1 MHKIAV
7 ISDTHNLLR
16 PEVLSIL
23 EGCEAI
29 LHAGDIST
37 PEIYDRLQN
46 IRTIYAVRGN
56 NDRNWVREIPLVR
69 QFELYG
75 LQICMTH
82 IKRNIPKEHN
92 ADLVIYGHSHRYS
105 CSREGDTVYLNPG
118 SCGPRRFNQEIT
130 MAVLTLFEP
139 DEAGGSDDFYITGS
153 GIKMNVERI
162 DIPHET
168 PAGNTAEIAEKRK
181 TNSTQKQNN
190 LPGTAQDA
198 SAANLSRRNVP
209 DYKKTVT
216 TGLIRMVCYDVDHER
231 TVDEIAERRHIN
243 PELTEQIVRMY
254 LTHQKVT
261 PEQIMAKL
269 GL

>member
-1 MHKIAV
+1 
-7 ISDTHNLLR
+7 
-16 PEVLSIL
+16 
-23 EGCEAI
+23 
-29 LHAGDIST
+29 
-37 PEIYDRLQN
+37 
-46 IRTIYAVRGN
+46 
-56 NDRNWVREIPLVR
+56 
-69 QFELYG
+69 
-75 LQICMTH
+75 
-82 IKRNIPKEHN
+82 
-92 ADLVIYGHSHRYS
+92 
-105 CSREGDTVYLNPG
+105 
-118 SCGPRRFNQEIT
+118 

-139 DEAGGSDDFYITGS
+139 DETGGSDGFYITGS
-153 GIKMNVERI
+153 GIKMSVERI

-198 SAANLSRRNVP
+198 SAASLSRRNVP

-231 TVDEIAERRHIN
+231 TVDEIAERRHID

>member
-46 IRTIYAVRGN
+46 INISTIYAVRGN
-56 NDRNWVREIPLVR
+56 NDRNWAREIPLVR

-75 LQICMTH
+75 IQICMTH

-168 PAGNTAEIAEKRK
+168 PAGNTAEQRKRK
-181 TNSTQKQNN
+181 TNSTQKQN
-190 LPGTAQDA
+190 
-198 SAANLSRRNVP
+198 
-209 DYKKTVT
+209 
-216 TGLIRMVCYDVDHER
+216 H
-231 TVDEIAERRHIN
+231 
-243 PELTEQIVRMY
+243 
-254 LTHQKVT
+254 LTHPFT
-261 PEQIMAKL
+261 IA
-269 GL
+269 

>member
-16 PEVLSIL
+16 PEVLSVL

-56 NDRNWVREIPLVR
+56 NDRNWASEIPLVL

-75 LQICMTH
+75 IQICMTH

-105 CSREGDTVYLNPG
+105 CSRERDTVYLNPG

-130 MAVLTLFEP
+130 MAVLKLFEP
-139 DEAGGSDDFYITGS
+139 DETGGSDDFYITGS
-153 GIKMNVERI
+153 GRKIVVERI
-162 DIPHET
+162 
-168 PAGNTAEIAEKRK
+168 
-181 TNSTQKQNN
+181 S
-190 LPGTAQDA
+190 
-198 SAANLSRRNVP
+198 VP

-231 TVDEIAERRHIN
+231 TVDEIAERRHID